1 MSAVKIASV
10 PSVPRNDRGIDS
22 RSPLKACGDKLRGID
37 KLMVSDPSVQRLLD
51 VIAAT
56 IADEYIRVAKQ
67 NKDIFVDPRIRED
80 DRGKRREQREAGI
93 T

>member
-1 MSAVKIASV
+1 MSAVKITSA

-22 RSPLKACGDKLRGID
+22 RFRTPAGTGGDD

-51 VIAAT
+51 VIAST

-67 NKDIFVDPRIRED
+67 NKDVFSN
-80 DRGKRREQREAGI
+80 GGMK
-93 T
+93 